1 MAGKGSHPM
10 INVLILY
17 SIVSTFVSVSP
28 VLRPLLTFFAAIV
41 LEKIHPSH
49 SDSQGGE

>member
-28 VLRPLLTFFAAIV
+28 VLWPLLKFSADIV
-41 LEKIHPSH
+41 LEQIYPSQN
-49 SDSQGGE
+49 DSQGWG